1 MPTPAPP
8 LGTDTDSVADVPSLF
23 GVDDPPQ
30 ATNVKFGGDVAVM
43 V

>member
-8 LGTDTDSVADVPSLF
+8 LGTVTDSVAVLPDAL
-23 GVDDPPQ
+23 GVEEPPQ
-30 ATNVKFGGDVAVM
+30 ATSWYPGGGVAVM

>member
-8 LGTDTDSVADVPSLF
+8 LGTVTDSVAVAPDAL
-23 GVDDPPQ
+23 GVDEPPQ
-30 ATNVKFGGDVAVM
+30 ETNWYPDGAVAVM